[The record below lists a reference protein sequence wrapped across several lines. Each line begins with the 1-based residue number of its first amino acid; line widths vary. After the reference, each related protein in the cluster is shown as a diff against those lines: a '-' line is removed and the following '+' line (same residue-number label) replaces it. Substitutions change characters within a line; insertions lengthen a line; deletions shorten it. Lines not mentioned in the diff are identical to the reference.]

1 MGKTAGRSI
10 TTACQKTAVSE
21 RQSFRLSDDY
31 EFLEDMPWFQEFL
44 KDVARIDAEHALS
57 PERQAYFDN
66 SSHHNAAGHHKT
78 KKDATSKHATNNV
91 LHGD

>member
-31 EFLEDMPWFQEFL
+31 EFLEDQPWFQEFL
-44 KDVARIDAEHALS
+44 EDVARIDAEHALS

-66 SSHHNAAGHHKT
+66 SSHSGTHHKT
-78 KKDATSKHATNNV
+78 HKKDATSKHATNNV